1 MPGDGSISFCQG
13 WTMSASSYDFAVI
26 GAGSAGCVVAGRLGA
41 AGHSVLLLEA
51 GGKDSNPFIHIPLG
65 YSMLYANRSV
75 NWCYESEPEPE
86 LNGRRLFQPRGKVLG
101 GTGSINGMIYMRGQ
115 PEDFDSWR
123 EMGCTGWGWDDVLPY
138 FKISEDQERGAD
150 DHHGTGGPVSVSDL
164 RTAHSLGDAF
174 IRSSLSLGVPRND
187 DFNGAV
193 QEGTG
198 WVQTTTRRGR
208 RWSTAAGYLRGD
220 AMRNIDVRLNSTVE
234 RIRFDGRRA
243 AGVVWRDAGGTKSCC
258 VRREVILCAGT
269 FNSPQIL
276 QLSGIGPAELLKD
289 CGVGVLHDLP
299 GVGENLQDH
308 FGVGAA
314 YRSSKR
320 STVNDLYNNKLKGG
334 LQLLRYL
341 VFRTGPFSDNGNYA
355 NTFIRSGPEIGRP
368 DMMVTFMAWCTD
380 EQLRPHPFSGFTILA
395 EHMRPESRGHAR
407 IRSPDPHG
415 QPSILFGFL
424 VSETDRAAAVSG
436 LKFGRRIAATPP
448 LSDCAVS
455 EISPGA
461 EVRSDGAL
469 LGHCR
474 QSGLSLLHPVGTCKM
489 GTDDASVVDPRLRL
503 HGVAGL
509 RVVDASVM
517 PRIVT
522 GNTNAAAIMIGE
534 KGAAMILEDIDG

>member
-1 MPGDGSISFCQG
+1 MA
-13 WTMSASSYDFAVI
+13 ASSYDFAVI
-26 GAGSAGCVVAGRLGA
+26 GAGSAGCVVAGRLGG

-51 GGKDSNPFIHIPLG
+51 GGKDSNPLIHIPLG

-101 GTGSINGMIYMRGQ
+101 GTGSINGMVYMRGQ
-115 PEDFDSWR
+115 PEDFENWR
-123 EMGCTGWGWDDVLPY
+123 DMGCTGWGWDDVLPY

-150 DHHGTGGPVSVSDL
+150 DHHGSGGPVSVSDL
-164 RTAHSLGDAF
+164 RTAHSLGEAF
-174 IRSSLSLGVPRND
+174 IKASRALGVPRNE

-198 WVQTTTRRGR
+198 YVQTTTRRGR

-220 AMRNIDVRLNSTVE
+220 ARRNIDIKLNSTVE
-234 RIRFDGRRA
+234 RIRFEGRRA
-243 AGVVWRDAGGTKSCC
+243 TGVAWRNAGGTESCD

-276 QLSGIGPAELLKD
+276 QLSGIGPAELLRN
-289 CGVGVLHDLP
+289 CGVDVLHDLP

-314 YRSSKR
+314 YRSSDR
-320 STVNDLYNNKLKGG
+320 STVNDLYNNRLKGG

-341 VFRTGPFSDNGNYA
+341 IFRTGPFSDNGNYA

-380 EQLRPHPFSGFTILA
+380 EQLKPHPFSGFTILA

-407 IRSPDPHG
+407 IKSPDPRE

-424 VSETDRAAAVSG
+424 VSESDRAAAIAG
-436 LKFGRRIAATPP
+436 LRFGRRIAGTPP
-448 LSDCAVS
+448 MSDNVES

-461 EVRSDGAL
+461 EVQSDDAL
-469 LGHCR
+469 LGYCR
-474 QSGLSLLHPVGTCKM
+474 ESGLSLLHPVGTCRM
-489 GTDDASVVDPRLRL
+489 GTDESSVVDPRLRL
-503 HGVAGL
+503 HGVSGL

-534 KGAAMILEDIDG
+534 KGAAMILEDIVD